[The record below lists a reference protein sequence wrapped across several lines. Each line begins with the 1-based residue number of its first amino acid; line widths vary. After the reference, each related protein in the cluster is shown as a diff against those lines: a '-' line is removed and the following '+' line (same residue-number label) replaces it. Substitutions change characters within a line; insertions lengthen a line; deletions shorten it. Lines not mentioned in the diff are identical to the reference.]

1 MTMVV
6 DNRYQLFRCSYVL
19 CLVCTGDS
27 QDLRTCQ
34 LHPWDKI
41 GHIRKQCWSEPQVA
55 RRLIPRIPRW
65 KKTEEMM
72 ENQKSIKIQKPGVWF
87 ETNFQKPGQPGQP
100 IVGIHLT
107 SIISTAR
114 TAWTLAGAIRQNT
127 AGWNPRAYAS
137 SAQAGRWNG
146 WNATSLGGNPSIHRP
161 GDRDFRS
168 PHFKNYPK
176 CLDRAK
182 RQRCWASEV
191 HKTHRVRANSHNMCI
206 I

>member
-1 MTMVV
+1 MFCALYARATRKTSGRVSSILETKLATFGS
-6 DNRYQLFRCSYVL
+6 NAGLSLRWQGG
-19 CLVCTGDS
+19 LV
-27 QDLRTCQ
+27 
-34 LHPWDKI
+34 
-41 GHIRKQCWSEPQVA
+41 
-55 RRLIPRIPRW
+55 PRIPRW
-65 KKTEEMM
+65 KKTEEIM
-72 ENQKSIKIQKPGVWF
+72 ENQKSIKIQVFLGVWF

-176 CLDRAK
+176 CLDGAK

-191 HKTHRVRANSHNMCI
+191 HKIHRVRANSHMCTI
-206 I
+206 